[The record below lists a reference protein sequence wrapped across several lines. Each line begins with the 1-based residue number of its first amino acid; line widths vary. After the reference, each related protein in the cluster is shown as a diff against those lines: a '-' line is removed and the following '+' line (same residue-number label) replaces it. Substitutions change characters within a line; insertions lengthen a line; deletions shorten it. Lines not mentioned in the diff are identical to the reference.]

1 MSAMRA
7 SRTVRGRPN
16 GYSLEREIRVPA
28 VGLKLATTLVCLL
41 IGTAAAAVEKPRPV
55 VHENAEVTLVEVP
68 VNVLG
73 RDGKPVAGLGAT
85 DFELED
91 DGVRQ
96 SISSVDVIDLAKKA
110 NVVSTPSDLPAAGRR
125 HFLLLFDLSF
135 STATEIARARDAA
148 TRFLESGMAPEDL
161 AAVATTSIGQGARL
175 LVTFTADRPQLSAAI
190 RRLGLPHTEERA
202 VDPLAFAL
210 VAPGDP
216 FLTTD
221 AAGERTRASALSQI
235 DPGSARIY
243 TVMARKSADNY
254 SENRVQQHL
263 SEMGSLASALNSV
276 EGRKTIIFFSEGF
289 EGRLLVG
296 SIARER
302 SHEETMTDN
311 DAILDGRFWA
321 VDLDRRSTNTALQRQ
336 LDDTLTLLRRSDCV
350 VYPIDIGGLKA
361 DGDVTVGAPSGRAH
375 GEDALFAFA
384 TGTGGELLRNG
395 NDLGDQLRRVAEK
408 TSLTYVLTFRPTKTA
423 GEGRFHVL
431 KVRVKTKGAHVSA
444 RAGYYETRIFRSLSP
459 LERALTAADV
469 ITHEKKQS
477 DFPLDVLV
485 MALNEEPIS
494 RVPVLLEVPGRDLLP
509 QVPAEKLTVGLYVY
523 AVDEQGRL
531 ADFFSRSVAIDVAQD
546 GARLREGAFR
556 YYGSLRLAP
565 GKYRIRSFVRD
576 EERGRFAFQVVR
588 LDVPEHAEA
597 RALRALPPL
606 FFSAGGP
613 GISLKDPSESKKSG
627 SEPFELAGNVFIPQ
641 LRPQLTSGKS
651 TRLCL
656 LLYAAAAVPGAP
668 LVRLEARV
676 RDSQGHASAP
686 AQFSVIGR
694 TAPDASGLSKLL
706 VEFAPQALPPGNYS
720 LLVTFRDSG
729 GRGASLET
737 EAHFQIL

>member
-1 MSAMRA
+1 V
-7 SRTVRGRPN
+7 TFVRLKVAI
-16 GYSLEREIRVPA
+16 SLFCFV
-28 VGLKLATTLVCLL
+28 
-41 IGTAAAAVEKPRPV
+41 IGTASAAAEKPRPV
-55 VHENAEVTLVEVP
+55 VRETAEVTLVEVP

-73 RDGKPVAGLGAT
+73 RDGKPVAGLGAA

-91 DGVRQ
+91 DGTRQ
-96 SISSVDVIDLAKKA
+96 AITSVDVIDLAKKT
-110 NVVSTPSDLPAAGRR
+110 NVFSTPSDLPAAGRR
-125 HFLLLFDLSF
+125 HFLLLFDLTF
-135 STATEIARARDAA
+135 STATEIARAREAA
-148 TRFLESGMAPEDL
+148 TRFLETGMAPEDL
-161 AAVATTSIGQGARL
+161 ASVASTVVGQGPRL
-175 LVTFTADRPQLSAAI
+175 LVTFTSDRPQLRAAI
-190 RRLGLPHTEERA
+190 RKLSLPRTEERN

-221 AAGERTRASALSQI
+221 AAGERAAGGLNQI

-254 SENRVQQHL
+254 SENRVSQHL

-361 DGDVTVGAPSGRAH
+361 DGDVTVGAPTGRHH
-375 GEDALFAFA
+375 GEEALFAFA
-384 TGTGGELLRNG
+384 KGTGGELLRNG
-395 NDLGDQLRRVAEK
+395 NDLSEQLQRVAEK

-423 GEGRFHVL
+423 GEGKFHAL

-509 QVPAEKLTVGLYVY
+509 QVPAEKLTIGLYVY
-523 AVDEQGRL
+523 AMDEQGRL
-531 ADFFSRSVAIDVAQD
+531 ADFFSRSVAIDVARD
-546 GARLREGAFR
+546 GARLRDGAFR
-556 YYGSLRLAP
+556 YYGSLRLGP

-576 EERGRFAFQVVR
+576 EERGRYAFQVAR
-588 LDVPEHAEA
+588 LDVPEPAEA

-627 SEPFELAGNVFIPQ
+627 SEPFELAGDVFIPQ
-641 LRPQLTSGKS
+641 LRPQLASGKS

-656 LLYAAAAVPGAP
+656 LLYSAAAVPGAP

-706 VEFAPQALPPGNYS
+706 VEFAPQVLPPGNYS

-729 GRGASLET
+729 GKGVPLET

>member
-1 MSAMRA
+1 MNAMRPL
-7 SRTVRGRPN
+7 RGQRAEDRI
-16 GYSLEREIRVPA
+16 GIALKGIQVPA
-28 VGLKLATTLVCLL
+28 VRLNLATTLLCLL
-41 IGTAAAAVEKPRPV
+41 IGTAIAAAEKPRPV
-55 VHENAEVTLVEVP
+55 VRENAEVTLVEVP

-73 RDGKPVAGLGAT
+73 RDGKPVTGLGAT

-91 DGVRQ
+91 DGIRQ
-96 SISSVDVIDLAKKA
+96 SITSVDVIDLARKT
-110 NVVSTPSDLPAAGRR
+110 NVFSTASELPAAGRR
-125 HFLLLFDLSF
+125 HFLLLFDLTF

-148 TRFLESGMAPEDL
+148 IRFIESGMAPEDL
-161 AAVATTSIGQGARL
+161 ASVASTVVGQGPRL
-175 LVTFTADRPQLSAAI
+175 LVTFTSDRPQLRAAI
-190 RRLGLPHTEERA
+190 RKLSLPRTEERN

-221 AAGERTRASALSQI
+221 AAGERTGGALSQI

-243 TVMARKSADNY
+243 TVMARKGADGY
-254 SENRVQQHL
+254 SENRVSQHL

-302 SHEETMTDN
+302 SHQETMTDN

-321 VDLDRRSTNTALQRQ
+321 VDLDRRATNTALQRQ
-336 LDDTLTLLRRSDCV
+336 LDDTLRLLRRSDCV

-361 DGDVTVGAPSGRAH
+361 DGDVTVAAPTGRAN

-384 TGTGGELLRNG
+384 KGTGGELLRNG

-423 GEGRFHVL
+423 GEGKFHDL

-523 AVDEQGRL
+523 AMDEQGRL
-531 ADFFSRSVAIDVAQD
+531 ADFFSRSVAIDVARD
-546 GARLREGAFR
+546 GARLRDGAFR

-576 EERGRFAFQVVR
+576 EERGRYAFQVVR
-588 LDVPEHAEA
+588 LDVPEPAEA

-606 FFSAGGP
+606 FFSVGGP

-627 SEPFELAGNVFIPQ
+627 SEPFELAGDVFIPQ
-641 LRPQLTSGKS
+641 LRPQLASGKS
-651 TRLCL
+651 TRVCL
-656 LLYAAAAVPGAP
+656 LLYSAAAVPGAP

-706 VEFAPQALPPGNYS
+706 VEFAPQVLPPGNYS

-729 GRGASLET
+729 GKGVPLET

>member
-1 MSAMRA
+1 
-7 SRTVRGRPN
+7 VR
-16 GYSLEREIRVPA
+16 S
-28 VGLKLATTLVCLL
+28 KLATTLLCLL
-41 IGTAAAAVEKPRPV
+41 IGTASAAAERERPIV
-55 VHENAEVTLVEVP
+55 RESAEVTLVEVP

-73 RDGKPVAGLGAT
+73 RDGKPIAGLAVA

-96 SISSVDVIDLAKKA
+96 AITSVDVIDLAKKS
-110 NVVSTPSDLPAAGRR
+110 NVLSPPSELPAAGRR

-148 TRFLESGMAPEDL
+148 IRFLENGMASQDL
-161 AAVATTSIGQGARL
+161 AAVASTAVGQGPRL
-175 LVTFTADRPQLSAAI
+175 LVTFTSDRPQLRAAI
-190 RRLGLPHTEERA
+190 RRLGLPHTEERN

-221 AAGERTRASALSQI
+221 ATGERTRSSTTSLI

-296 SIARER
+296 SIVRER

-321 VDLDRRSTNTALQRQ
+321 VDLDRRSANTALQRQ
-336 LDDTLTLLRRSDCV
+336 LDETLTLFRRSDCV
-350 VYPIDIGGLKA
+350 VYPIDIGGVKA
-361 DGDVTVGAPSGRAH
+361 DGDVTVGAQGVGRR

-384 TGTGGELLRNG
+384 KGTGGELLRNG
-395 NDLGDQLRRVAEK
+395 NDLSDQLRRVAEK
-408 TSLTYVLTFRPTKTA
+408 TSLTYVLTFRPTKIS
-423 GEGRFHVL
+423 GEGKFHVL

-444 RAGYYETRIFRSLSP
+444 RAGYYESRIFRSLSP

-494 RVPVLLEVPGRDLLP
+494 RVPVLLEVPGRDLLLEAAA
-509 QVPAEKLTVGLYVY
+509 QKLTLGLYVY

-531 ADFFSRSVAIDVAQD
+531 ADFFSRSVAINLARD
-546 GARLREGAFR
+546 GARLRDGSFR

-588 LDVPEHAEA
+588 LDVPEPET

-606 FFSAGGP
+606 FCGAPGP
-613 GISLKDPSESKKSG
+613 GISLKDPSENNKPG
-627 SEPFELAGNVFIPQ
+627 SEPFELAGDGFIPQ
-641 LRPQLTSGKS
+641 LRPQLASGKS
-651 TRLCL
+651 ARLCL
-656 LLYAAAAVPGAP
+656 LLYAAATEPGAP
-668 LVRLEARV
+668 LVQLEARV
-676 RDSQGHASAP
+676 RDEWGHASAP

-706 VEFAPQALPPGNYS
+706 VEFAPRALPPGNYS

-729 GRGASLET
+729 GKAAPTET

>member
-1 MSAMRA
+1 M
-7 SRTVRGRPN
+7 TFVRLKVAI
-16 GYSLEREIRVPA
+16 SLFCFV
-28 VGLKLATTLVCLL
+28 
-41 IGTAAAAVEKPRPV
+41 IGTALAAAEKPRPV
-55 VHENAEVTLVEVP
+55 VRETAEVTLVEVP

-73 RDGKPVAGLGAT
+73 RDGKPIAGLGAA

-91 DGVRQ
+91 DGARQ
-96 SISSVDVIDLAKKA
+96 AITSVDVIDLAKKT
-110 NVVSTPSDLPAAGRR
+110 NVLSAPTDLPAAGRR
-125 HFLLLFDLSF
+125 HFLLLFDLTF
-135 STATEIARARDAA
+135 STATEIARAREAA
-148 TRFLESGMAPEDL
+148 TRFLETGMAPEDL
-161 AAVATTSIGQGARL
+161 ASVASTVVGQGPRL
-175 LVTFTADRPQLSAAI
+175 LVTFTSDRPQLRAAI
-190 RRLGLPHTEERA
+190 RKLSLPRTEERN

-221 AAGERTRASALSQI
+221 AAGERAAGGLNQI

-254 SENRVQQHL
+254 SENRVSQHL

-361 DGDVTVGAPSGRAH
+361 DGDVTVGAPTGRHH
-375 GEDALFAFA
+375 GEEALFAFA
-384 TGTGGELLRNG
+384 KGTGGELLRNG
-395 NDLGDQLRRVAEK
+395 NDLSEQLQRVAEK

-423 GEGRFHVL
+423 GEGKFHAL

-509 QVPAEKLTVGLYVY
+509 QVPAEKLTIGLYVY
-523 AVDEQGRL
+523 AMDEQGRL
-531 ADFFSRSVAIDVAQD
+531 ADFFSRSVAIDVARD
-546 GARLREGAFR
+546 GARLRDGAFR
-556 YYGSLRLAP
+556 YYGSLRLGP

-576 EERGRFAFQVVR
+576 EERGRYAFQVAR
-588 LDVPEHAEA
+588 LDVPEPAEA

-627 SEPFELAGNVFIPQ
+627 SEPFELAGDVFIPQ
-641 LRPQLTSGKS
+641 LRPQLASGKS

-656 LLYAAAAVPGAP
+656 LLYSAAAVPGAP

-706 VEFAPQALPPGNYS
+706 VEFAPQVLPPGNYS

-729 GRGASLET
+729 GKGVPLET

>member
-1 MSAMRA
+1 V
-7 SRTVRGRPN
+7 TFVRLKVAI
-16 GYSLEREIRVPA
+16 SLFCFV
-28 VGLKLATTLVCLL
+28 
-41 IGTAAAAVEKPRPV
+41 IGTASAAAEKPRPV
-55 VHENAEVTLVEVP
+55 VRETAEVTLVEVP

-73 RDGKPVAGLGAT
+73 RDGKPIVGLGAA

-91 DGVRQ
+91 DGARQ
-96 SISSVDVIDLAKKA
+96 AITSVDVIDLAKKT
-110 NVVSTPSDLPAAGRR
+110 NVLSAPTDLPAAGRR
-125 HFLLLFDLSF
+125 HFLLLFDLTF
-135 STATEIARARDAA
+135 STATEIARAREAA
-148 TRFLESGMAPEDL
+148 TRFLETGMAPEDL
-161 AAVATTSIGQGARL
+161 ASVASTVVGQGPRL
-175 LVTFTADRPQLSAAI
+175 LVTFTSDRPQLRAAI
-190 RRLGLPHTEERA
+190 RKLSLPRTEERN

-221 AAGERTRASALSQI
+221 AAGERAAGGLNQI

-254 SENRVQQHL
+254 SENRVSQHL

-361 DGDVTVGAPSGRAH
+361 DGDVTVGAPTGRHH
-375 GEDALFAFA
+375 GEEALFAFA
-384 TGTGGELLRNG
+384 KGTGGELLRNG
-395 NDLGDQLRRVAEK
+395 NDLSEQLQRVAEK

-423 GEGRFHVL
+423 GEGKFHAL

-509 QVPAEKLTVGLYVY
+509 QVPAEKLTIGLYVY
-523 AVDEQGRL
+523 AMDEQGRL
-531 ADFFSRSVAIDVAQD
+531 ADFFSRSVAIDVARD
-546 GARLREGAFR
+546 GARLRDGAFR
-556 YYGSLRLAP
+556 YYGSLRLGP

-576 EERGRFAFQVVR
+576 EERGRYAFQVAR
-588 LDVPEHAEA
+588 LDVPEPAEA

-627 SEPFELAGNVFIPQ
+627 SEPFELAGDVFIPQ
-641 LRPQLTSGKS
+641 LRPQLASGKS

-656 LLYAAAAVPGAP
+656 LLYSAAAVPGAP

-706 VEFAPQALPPGNYS
+706 VEFAPQVLPPGNYS

-729 GRGASLET
+729 GKGVPLET

>member
-1 MSAMRA
+1 
-7 SRTVRGRPN
+7 
-16 GYSLEREIRVPA
+16 
-28 VGLKLATTLVCLL
+28 
-41 IGTAAAAVEKPRPV
+41 
-55 VHENAEVTLVEVP
+55 
-68 VNVLG
+68 
-73 RDGKPVAGLGAT
+73 
-85 DFELED
+85 
-91 DGVRQ
+91 
-96 SISSVDVIDLAKKA
+96 
-110 NVVSTPSDLPAAGRR
+110 RR

-148 TRFLESGMAPEDL
+148 IRFLETGMAPEDL
-161 AAVATTSIGQGARL
+161 AAVASTSIGRGARL
-175 LVTFTADRPQLSAAI
+175 LVTFTADHPQLSAAI
-190 RRLGLPHTEERA
+190 RKLSLPHTEERA

-221 AAGERTRASALSQI
+221 AAGERAAGALSQI
-235 DPGSARIY
+235 DPGTARIY

-321 VDLDRRSTNTALQRQ
+321 VDLDRRSTNTGLQRQ
-336 LDDTLTLLRRSDCV
+336 LDDTLTLLRRADCV

-361 DGDVTVGAPSGRAH
+361 DGDVTAGSPGGRPH

-384 TGTGGELLRNG
+384 KGTGGELLRNG
-395 NDLGDQLRRVAEK
+395 NDLADQLRRVAEK
-408 TSLTYVLTFRPTKTA
+408 TSLTYVLTFQPTKTT
-423 GEGRFHVL
+423 GEGMFHVL
-431 KVRVKTKGAHVSA
+431 KVHVKTKGAHVSA
-444 RAGYYETRIFRSLSP
+444 RAGYYESRIFRSLSP

-494 RVPVLLEVPGRDLLP
+494 RVPVLLEVPGRELLAETA
-509 QVPAEKLTVGLYVY
+509 AEKLTLGLYVY
-523 AVDEQGRL
+523 AVDEEGRL
-531 ADFFSRSVAIDVAQD
+531 ADFFSRSVAIDVARD

-556 YYGSLRLAP
+556 YYGSLRLSP

-576 EERGRFAFQVVR
+576 EEGGRFAFQVVQ
-588 LDVPEHAEA
+588 LDVPEPES

-606 FFSAGGP
+606 FFSSPGP
-613 GISLKDPSESKKSG
+613 GISLKDPAGNEKRG
-627 SEPFELAGNVFIPQ
+627 SEPFELAGDAFIPQ
-641 LRPQLTSGKS
+641 LRPQLASGKS

-656 LLYAAAAVPGAP
+656 LLYAAATAPGAP
-668 LVRLEARV
+668 LVQLEARV
-676 RDSQGHASAP
+676 RDAQGHASAP

-706 VEFAPQALPPGNYS
+706 VEFAPQALPPGNYF

-729 GRGASLET
+729 GKGVPAET
-737 EAHFQIL
+737 EAPFKIL

>member
-1 MSAMRA
+1 MR
-7 SRTVRGRPN
+7 S
-16 GYSLEREIRVPA
+16 
-28 VGLKLATTLVCLL
+28 KLAITLLSL
-41 IGTAAAAVEKPRPV
+41 MMSSAATATDKPRPV
-55 VHENAEVTLVEVP
+55 VRETAEVTLVEVP

-73 RDGKPVAGLGAT
+73 RDGRPVAGLGAT

-96 SISSVDVIDLAKKA
+96 SITSVDVIDLAKKT
-110 NVVSTPSDLPAAGRR
+110 NVPAALSDLPAAGRR

-135 STATEIARARDAA
+135 STATEIGRAREAA
-148 TRFLESGMAPEDL
+148 IRFLETGMAPHDL
-161 AAVATTSIGQGARL
+161 AAVASTSVGQGAHL
-175 LVTFTADRPQLSAAI
+175 LVTFTGDRPQLSAAI
-190 RRLGLPHTEERA
+190 RKLGLPRTEERA

-210 VAPGDP
+210 VVPGDP
-216 FLTTD
+216 FLSQD
-221 AAGERTRASALSQI
+221 ASGERIRTSTISQI

-243 TVMARKSADNY
+243 TVMARKGADNY

-276 EGRKTIIFFSEGF
+276 EGRKTVIFFSEGF
-289 EGRLLVG
+289 ESRLLLG

-336 LDDTLTLLRRSDCV
+336 LDETLSLFRRSDCV

-361 DGDVTVGAPSGRAH
+361 DGDVTVGAPVGRPH
-375 GEDALFAFA
+375 GEEALFAFA
-384 TGTGGELLRNG
+384 KGTGGELLRNG
-395 NDLGDQLRRVAEK
+395 NDLTDQLRRVAEK
-408 TSLTYVLTFRPTKTA
+408 TSLTYVLTFRPTRTE
-423 GEGRFHVL
+423 GEGKFHVL
-431 KVRVKTKGAHVSA
+431 KVRVKTKGVHVSA
-444 RAGYYETRIFRSLSP
+444 RAGYYESRIFRSLSP

-485 MALNEEPIS
+485 MALNEAPIS
-494 RVPVLLEVPGRDLLP
+494 RVPVLLEVPGRALLSE
-509 QVPAEKLTVGLYVY
+509 AASEKLTLGLYVY
-523 AVDEQGRL
+523 AVDEEGRV
-531 ADFFSRSVAIDVAQD
+531 ADFFSRSVAIDVARD
-546 GARLREGAFR
+546 GARLRDGAFR

-588 LDVPEHAEA
+588 LDVPEPET

-606 FFSAGGP
+606 FFSAPGP
-613 GISLKDPSESKKSG
+613 GISLKDPSENKKPG
-627 SEPFELAGNVFIPQ
+627 SEPFELAGDAFIPQ
-641 LRPQLTSGKS
+641 LRPQLSSGKS

-656 LLYAAAAVPGAP
+656 LLYAAAGEPGAP

-676 RDSQGHASAP
+676 RDAQGHASAP

-706 VEFAPQALPPGNYS
+706 VEFAPQDLPPGNYS

-729 GRGASLET
+729 GKGAPAET

>member
-1 MSAMRA
+1 VHA
-7 SRTVRGRPN
+7 GPN
-16 GYSLEREIRVPA
+16 RYSLAGGIRVTS
-28 VGLKLATTLVCLL
+28 VRLKVAISLL
-41 IGTAAAAVEKPRPV
+41 CFAIGTAAAAADKSQPV
-55 VHENAEVTLVEVP
+55 VRENAEVTLVEVP

-73 RDGKPVAGLGAT
+73 RDGKPVGGLAAS
-85 DFELED
+85 DFEVED

-96 SISSVDVIDLAKKA
+96 SITSVDVIDLAKKS
-110 NVVSTPSDLPAAGRR
+110 NVPPAELPAAGRR

-148 TRFLESGMAPEDL
+148 IRFLETGMAPEDL
-161 AAVATTSIGQGARL
+161 AAVATTSIGQGAKL
-175 LVTFTADRPQLSAAI
+175 LITFTGDRPQLRAAV
-190 RRLGLPHTEERA
+190 RRLSLPHTEERN
-202 VDPLAFAL
+202 VDPLSFAA

-221 AAGERTRASALSQI
+221 AAGERVAGALSQI

-254 SENRVQQHL
+254 SENRVSQHL
-263 SEMGSLASALNSV
+263 TGMSSLANALNSV
-276 EGRKTIIFFSEGF
+276 QGRKTIIYFSEGF

-321 VDLDRRSTNTALQRQ
+321 VDLDRRSSNTALQRQ

-361 DGDVTVGAPSGRAH
+361 DGDVTVGAPVGRSHA
-375 GEDALFAFA
+375 EDAMFAFA
-384 TGTGGELLRNG
+384 SGTGGELLRNG

-408 TSLTYVLTFRPTKTA
+408 TSLTYVLTFRPTKSA
-423 GEGRFHVL
+423 GEGKFHVL

-477 DFPLDVLV
+477 DFPMDVLV

-494 RVPVLLEVPGRDLLP
+494 RVPVLLEVPGRELLP
-509 QVPAEKLTVGLYVY
+509 PPPAEKLTLGLYVY

-531 ADFFSRSVAIDVAQD
+531 ADFFSRSVAIDVARD
-546 GARLREGAFR
+546 GPRLREGAFR

-588 LDVPEHAEA
+588 LDVPEPAET

-613 GISLKDPSESKKSG
+613 GISLKDPAPATKPG
-627 SEPFELAGNVFIPQ
+627 SEPFELAGDLFIPQ
-641 LRPQLTSGKS
+641 LRPQLVSGKT

-656 LLYAAAAVPGAP
+656 LLYSAAADPGAP
-668 LVRLEARV
+668 LVRLEARI
-676 RDSQGHASAP
+676 RDAQGHASAP

-694 TAPDASGLSKLL
+694 TAPDATGLSKLL
-706 VEFAPQALPPGNYS
+706 VEFAPKALPPGNYS
-720 LLVTFRDSG
+720 LLVIFRDSG
-729 GRGASLET
+729 GKGAPLET